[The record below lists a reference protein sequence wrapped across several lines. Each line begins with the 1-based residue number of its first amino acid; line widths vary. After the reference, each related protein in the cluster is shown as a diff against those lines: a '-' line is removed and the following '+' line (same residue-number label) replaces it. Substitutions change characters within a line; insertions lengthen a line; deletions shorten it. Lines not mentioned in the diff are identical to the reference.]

1 MTGAKGAAPTVMSSI
16 IPWELVFDG
25 ESETRNLLN
34 PKSDRFLVSRILPTK
49 LRQVTGSI
57 VLGCSLVALLG
68 GCSGSR
74 DRLFRELQQHE
85 ARDHATWEG
94 WDSREISERIIP
106 APDVIIDYLRKD
118 NIYNGWEEIPE
129 AARIDPAFHAD
140 IISAFVNLPEAVQ
153 KHFRE
158 YTVAVFLVRQLGGT
172 AYGEVLR
179 EYEDIRKGFIVLD
192 VEPLKRAA
200 NEWAA
205 WKENSAFAGNGPY
218 RLEAIIEKKEPAD
231 RIHAIQYILLHEI
244 GHMVGFAERA
254 YPNLLKGGDPEKWS
268 FSKLSWRSSNG
279 DYESRFDDDFEKRK
293 SVRYYRFDD
302 AELRS
307 EDIPGV
313 YQSLVRTDFVSL
325 YAATSMYDDFAE
337 TYAMYVHVV
346 VQDRP
351 WTLRIMRGSE
361 KVEEIDRPILERRCS
376 AKKEFLDELFGRK
389 GV

>member
-1 MTGAKGAAPTVMSSI
+1 MVT
-16 IPWELVFDG
+16 DR
-25 ESETRNLLN
+25 ESDPDEN
-34 PKSDRFLVSRILPTK
+34 DRFLLSRSMSDSGRHAP
-49 LRQVTGSI
+49 GWI
-57 VLGCSLVALLG
+57 VCGICLVGFLG
-68 GCSGSR
+68 GCADSR
-74 DRLFRELQQHE
+74 DSLFRELQQHE

-200 NEWAA
+200 NEWAT
-205 WKENSAFAGNGPY
+205 WKESSAFSGNISY
-218 RLEAIIEKKEPAD
+218 RLEAVIEEKESDD
-231 RIHAIQYILLHEI
+231 RIQAIQYILLHEI
-244 GHMVGFAERA
+244 GHMVGFAEEA
-254 YPNLLKGGDPEKWS
+254 HPKLFEGGDPENWP
-268 FSKLSWRSSNG
+268 FSKHSWRSSNG
-279 DYESRFDDDFEKRK
+279 DYESLFDDDFEQRK
-293 SVRYYRFDD
+293 NVRYYKFDD

-307 EDIPGV
+307 QDMLDI
-313 YQSLVRTDFVSL
+313 YQSLVRTNFVSL

-346 VQDRP
+346 IQKRP
-351 WTLRIMRGSE
+351 WTLRIMRDNE
-361 KVEEIDRPILERRCS
+361 TVEEIDRPILESRCG
-376 AKKEFLDELFGRK
+376 AKKEFLDELFGRT
-389 GV
+389 GG